1 MRVTRKELSD
11 TQVELIIIADSELLV
26 SIKEQALNKL
36 SKDVKIPGFRGGRSP
51 LNLVE
56 KYLSPARLQTEFLDM
71 AINQLYIDAAS
82 EQKLRPTTQPEISIT
97 KFVPFD
103 ALELTAKVEII
114 GAITLPD
121 YKNISATKQAVKV
134 LPKDVDDA
142 IHQLQYRDA
151 VKKPSGKAAKKGDE
165 VIIDFN
171 GNDAKSKEP
180 ISGTTGKDYPLWLG
194 SGVFIPGFEEH
205 MLGLKAGENKTF
217 DITFPKDYG
226 LKVLQNR
233 KVSFTVTVKKV
244 NEVTLPKLDD
254 KFAAKVGPF
263 KTISE
268 LKGDMRKQLQAERQN
283 QAERKYENE
292 LVQKLAE
299 VTKVAIPDAL
309 IDEQLASLEND
320 ERQNLIYRGT
330 TWDEFLKGEGLTEEE
345 YRKRERPNA
354 ELRVRA
360 SLALAEVAEKENV
373 DVSRDELDKRLF
385 QLKQQYIGSQM
396 EAELD
401 KPESRQNILNNLVTE
416 KTVALLVGYNNK

>member
-1 MRVTRKELSD
+1 
-11 TQVELIIIADSELLV
+11 
-26 SIKEQALNKL
+26 
-36 SKDVKIPGFRGGRSP
+36 
-51 LNLVE
+51 
-56 KYLSPARLQTEFLDM
+56 
-71 AINQLYIDAAS
+71 
-82 EQKLRPTTQPEISIT
+82 
-97 KFVPFD
+97 
-103 ALELTAKVEII
+103 
-114 GAITLPD
+114 
-121 YKNISATKQAVKV
+121 
-134 LPKDVDDA
+134 
-142 IHQLQYRDA
+142 
-151 VKKPSGKAAKKGDE
+151 
-165 VIIDFN
+165 
-171 GNDAKSKEP
+171 
-180 ISGTTGKDYPLWLG
+180 
-194 SGVFIPGFEEH
+194 